1 MGIRNEPTPIKRAY
15 EEPAPEDG
23 TRVLVDRLWPRGL
36 ARERARI
43 DVWLKDV
50 APSAELR
57 RWYGHAPE
65 RFAEFRSRYIA
76 ELEHEPARMA
86 LATLRDLARRGPVT
100 LVFAAKDVERSNAA
114 VLRDL
119 LGA

>member
-1 MGIRNEPTPIKRAY
+1 MGVHNELVRIKRAY

-23 TRVLVDRLWPRGL
+23 ARVLVDRLWPRGL
-36 ARERARI
+36 AKERARI
-43 DVWLKDV
+43 DLWLKDV

-57 RWYGHAPE
+57 RWYGHDPE

-76 ELEHEPARMA
+76 ELAHEPARAA

-100 LVFAAKDVERSNAA
+100 LVFAARDGARSNAA
-114 VLRDL
+114 VLREVLD
-119 LGA
+119 A

>member
-1 MGIRNEPTPIKRAY
+1 MDIGNEPTPIKRAY

-57 RWYGHAPE
+57 RWYGHDPE
-65 RFAEFRSRYIA
+65 RFAEFRSRYKA
-76 ELEHEPARMA
+76 ELAREPARTA
-86 LATLRDLARRGPVT
+86 LATLRELTRRGPVT
-100 LVFAAKDVERSNAA
+100 LVFAAKDGDHSNAS
-114 VLRDL
+114 VLREA
-119 LGA
+119 LGD